1 MIPTK
6 FGNELNNANVV
17 DAPSLHATPPLS
29 KHNMIAPRSRQ
40 RLILKRVT
48 AQYFLRDATA
58 DWTQPV

>member
-17 DAPSLHATPPLS
+17 DAPSLHTAPPLS

-40 RLILKRVT
+40 RLILERVA
-48 AQYFLRDATA
+48 AQCQFELRLQNDN
-58 DWTQPV
+58 QPW